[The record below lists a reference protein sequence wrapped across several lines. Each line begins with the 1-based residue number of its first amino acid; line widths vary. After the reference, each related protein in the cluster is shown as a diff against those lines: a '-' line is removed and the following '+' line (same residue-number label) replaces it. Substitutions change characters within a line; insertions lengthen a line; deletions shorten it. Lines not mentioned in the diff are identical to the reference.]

1 MGRILLLALL
11 AGPAFAEC
19 DPGAVDLRGPFGAVR
34 FDVTVA
40 DDQAERSRGLMFVE
54 EMAPLE
60 GMLFVFDRTGP
71 VSFWMENTLIP
82 LDMLFV
88 GEDGVVRRVH
98 ENAVPLDRTAIPGGD
113 DIRYVLEINGGM
125 AARLGIGE
133 GAQMRHP
140 AIADSLWPC
149 PEVEAAAPSD

>member
-1 MGRILLLALL
+1 MRPTLLLAFL
-11 AGPAFAEC
+11 AGPAFAQC
-19 DPGAVDLRGPFGAVR
+19 DPGAVDLRGPFGSVR
-34 FDVTVA
+34 FDVEVA
-40 DDQAERSRGLMFVE
+40 DDAEARARGLMFVE
-54 EMAPLE
+54 EMAPRE

-125 AARLGIGE
+125 AAMLGIGE
-133 GAQMRHP
+133 GAEMRHP
-140 AIADSLWPC
+140 AIADSVWPC
-149 PEVEAAAPSD
+149 ADLETDAPSD